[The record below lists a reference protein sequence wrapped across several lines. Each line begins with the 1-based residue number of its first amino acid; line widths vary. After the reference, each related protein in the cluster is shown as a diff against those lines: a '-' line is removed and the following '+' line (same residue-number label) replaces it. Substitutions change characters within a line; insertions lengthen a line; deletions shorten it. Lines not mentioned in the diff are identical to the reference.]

1 MFIYTHDRTI
11 SVKDFV
17 AMSGMCKTTAHKLI
31 NTGKLQSTKVGGR
44 RLISLGSAQAL
55 LLPPIEVGAENEKA
69 S

>member
-1 MFIYTHDRTI
+1 MDDNQNSRTI

-44 RLISLGSAQAL
+44 RLIALGSAQAL
-55 LLPPIEVGAENEKA
+55 LMPATGSEGGE
-69 S
+69 